1 MSWKLRSFIG
11 PLANTVPAN
20 AMKPQKDAIASEQ
33 MWYGEYSL
41 PADVYI
47 GEEGKNIARYGLQ
60 HRLNKSHPI
69 FLRDGYL
76 VLNFNIESIQ
86 DGNVDQPHLQY
97 IFGELSNQWKK
108 GGFKYNFVDPYGYT
122 FPLIDGDVI
131 FYHGDQSSTD
141 DFKTG
146 VTH

>member
-1 MSWKLRSFIG
+1 
-11 PLANTVPAN
+11 
-20 AMKPQKDAIASEQ
+20 

-76 VLNFNIESIQ
+76 VVNFNIESIQ
-86 DGNVDQPHLQY
+86 EGNVDQPHLQY
-97 IFGELSNQWKK
+97 IFGELSNHEREKDL
-108 GGFKYNFVDPYGYT
+108 N
-122 FPLIDGDVI
+122 LISLI
-131 FYHGDQSSTD
+131 HM
-141 DFKTG
+141 
-146 VTH
+146 VTHSHL